1 MRVFLLC
8 LLWKILFFKRYRP
21 WESSNIIFILPTDRP
36 TDRPYFFVVFG
47 FALVKK
53 TVCQFEEG
61 KIPYVEW
68 VLVLETRFHIFCE
81 CDYVKSLWLDLVQCL
96 QNGLILQLEHYR
108 LTFLG
113 FLISQANKVFIN
125 HILLIFKLYVF
136 KSREKKLININNL
149 IAEICN
155 LSLLV

>member
-1 MRVFLLC
+1 MSIRRGENSMRAMSFSFRNTFSH
-8 LLWKILFFKRYRP
+8 IL
-21 WESSNIIFILPTDRP
+21 
-36 TDRPYFFVVFG
+36 
-47 FALVKK
+47 
-53 TVCQFEEG
+53 
-61 KIPYVEW
+61 
-68 VLVLETRFHIFCE
+68 
-81 CDYVKSLWLDLVQCL
+81 CDYVKSLWSDLVQCL

-136 KSREKKLININNL
+136 KSREKKFKNISNL

-155 LSLLV
+155 LFLLA